1 MTRDL
6 LLVGVGILFGL
17 LLSTAITRPWRRP
30 AVRAVLTDPIQ
41 PGPSGRVV
49 PCPDCKA
56 GIALWTGEPGARR
69 AVKCGTCDGT
79 GVVPARSRM
88 WLHPDAR
95 VVDRAGAL
103 GTVLDP
109 VTAYV
114 PLGKLVGDPR
124 PWGDGRWPVR
134 FDVDPNTVRWCDA
147 AELDPVTPADEELLS
162 KIARAAPRL
171 RSVPPDP
178 SAPLMRWL

>member
-30 AVRAVLTDPIQ
+30 DVRAVLTDPIQ
-41 PGPSGRVV
+41 PGPRPSGRVV

-69 AVKCGTCDGT
+69 AVECGTCDGT

-88 WLHPDAR
+88 WLVPGAR
-95 VVDRAGAL
+95 VVDRAGAVGTVVDPNDAYAAL
-103 GTVLDP
+103 GTRLSPLD
-109 VTAYV
+109 T
-114 PLGKLVGDPR
+114 
-124 PWGDGRWPVR
+124 GRWPVR

>member
-41 PGPSGRVV
+41 PGPRPSGRVV

-69 AVKCGTCDGT
+69 AVKCGTCDGN

-88 WLHPDAR
+88 WLHVGAR

-109 VTAYV
+109 VEAYV
-114 PLGKLVGDPR
+114 PLGTRVTYHDT
-124 PWGDGRWPVR
+124 GRWPVR